1 MGSQSAAAGLE
12 KKVKASK
19 KAKESLDKE
28 GVAIGM
34 VAPLEVAMGGTGG
47 EFSVLGGI
55 AQDSQV

>member
-12 KKVKASK
+12 KRVKANK
-19 KAKESLDKE
+19 KTKGSLDKE

-34 VAPLEVAMGGTGG
+34 VAPLKMAMGGIGG
-47 EFSVLGGI
+47 EFSGLGGI